1 MCTKDYSLDQGPLSF
16 VTAISGQSNRVN
28 RAIILDILRINN
40 STKEQFSVL
49 SINDV
54 LSDHFG
60 LVLSWLPGVG
70 DDHRGKPDLEQD
82 DPEQLGEGGG
92 EEGELD
98 AGDLGGGLGQHEG
111 QADRFGE
118 KS

>member
-1 MCTKDYSLDQGPLSF
+1 M
-16 VTAISGQSNRVN
+16 
-28 RAIILDILRINN
+28 
-40 STKEQFSVL
+40 

-54 LSDHFG
+54 LSEHFG

-82 DPEQLGEGGG
+82 DLEQLGEGGG

-118 KS
+118 KKS